1 MKEWSQ
7 NVDKLLLKH
16 DWLLLF
22 NIPKLL
28 KLSKLLRSA
37 FRPDSDA
44 EEIMEEIGF
53 LFCNDVQARQEVML
67 AIKVTIIA
75 QTLDFAV
82 FIVLRIFSFMTAGFI
97 DQITK

>member
-1 MKEWSQ
+1 MEHTVKEWSRRI
-7 NVDKLLLKH
+7 DKLLLKH

-53 LFCNDVQARQEVML
+53 LFCSDVQARQKVIV
-67 AIKVTIIA
+67 AIKVTVIA
-75 QTLDFAV
+75 HSDTTLG
-82 FIVLRIFSFMTAGFI
+82 ILY
-97 DQITK
+97 